1 MSDAWP
7 NSREASKSVAF
18 TSSTVAPAEKR
29 RGMGGRKKVHREEES
44 GWKMLEYGEHRNM
57 SHSGKGKGRLIELSI
72 NEMAFIFFP
81 TTPIHGSTDGM
92 AASGFMD

>member
-44 GWKMLEYGEHRNM
+44 GGEMLE
-57 SHSGKGKGRLIELSI
+57 
-72 NEMAFIFFP
+72 
-81 TTPIHGSTDGM
+81 
-92 AASGFMD
+92 